1 MKEAAVELSGAFI
14 DSVDGFSSQTVLTF
28 CVGLWFFI
36 VGDAEPF
43 AEILASVRKADGAV
57 AIEDGMIGMKQDGIV
72 KASLGYLELAE
83 LMKIF

>member
-1 MKEAAVELSGAFI
+1 MDVPYIPMPKGR
-14 DSVDGFSSQTVLTF
+14 GFTAHLVK
-28 CVGLWFFI
+28 
-36 VGDAEPF
+36 AEDL
-43 AEILASVRKADGAV
+43 EAV